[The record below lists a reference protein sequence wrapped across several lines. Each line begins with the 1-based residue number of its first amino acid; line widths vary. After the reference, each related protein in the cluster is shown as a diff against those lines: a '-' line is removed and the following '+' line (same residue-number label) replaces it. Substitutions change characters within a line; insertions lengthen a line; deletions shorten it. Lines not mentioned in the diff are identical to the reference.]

1 MWIWCKLHGI
11 NILCDVYGFMIEDR
25 GAVIFA
31 NSQDTSDFIKQRK
44 LQWIKSYIGK
54 HIEDIHNL
62 ETVFEVIAT
71 FFPSERKTFLLELI
85 GYTKDIELFKGIPLF
100 PSSASWS
107 GSEEPLIDKKIEFLC
122 DLISSFR
129 GVDLIEHR
137 AFLKEEK
144 DFFECYK
151 QNVLVREYLEN
162 SDIA

>member
-85 GYTKDIELFKGIPLF
+85 GYTKDIELPESVK
-100 PSSASWS
+100 
-107 GSEEPLIDKKIEFLC
+107 LIVFICQSTIRLAKSRKC
-122 DLISSFR
+122 TLIM
-129 GVDLIEHR
+129 LN
-137 AFLKEEK
+137 KP
-144 DFFECYK
+144 
-151 QNVLVREYLEN
+151 VLM
-162 SDIA
+162 